1 MDAFSSLMSG
11 FSAALTPTYIAM
23 CFLGVLL
30 GQIVGVLPG
39 IGPAAAI
46 ALLLPITFGMDATGA
61 IIMFAGIY
69 YGSQYGGTLT
79 SVLISVPGESS
90 TVMTAVDGYQM
101 AFFESSDV
109 SFGASGALVVGDV
122 YRPSHQGCFLYF
134 GVESIDETVARALEH
149 GGSVLYPK
157 KSNGDL
163 GFVAEIEDTE
173 GNRIALHQETKTK

>member
-1 MDAFSSLMSG
+1 MKMNPVVYFEIPALDLDRACDFYSKVFDTSL
-11 FSAALTPTYIAM
+11 T
-23 CFLGVLL
+23 
-30 GQIVGVLPG
+30 Q
-39 IGPAAAI
+39 
-46 ALLLPITFGMDATGA
+46 D
-61 IIMFAGIY
+61 
-69 YGSQYGGTLT
+69 
-79 SVLISVPGESS
+79 
-90 TVMTAVDGYQM
+90 AVDGYQM
-101 AFFESSDV
+101 AFFETSDE

>member
-1 MDAFSSLMSG
+1 MKMNPVVYFEI
-11 FSAALTPTYIAM
+11 P
-23 CFLGVLL
+23 VLDL
-30 GQIVGVLPG
+30 DRACDFYSKVFD
-39 IGPAAAI
+39 
-46 ALLLPITFGMDATGA
+46 T
-61 IIMFAGIY
+61 
-69 YGSQYGGTLT
+69 TLT
-79 SVLISVPGESS
+79 QDV
-90 TVMTAVDGYQM
+90 VDGYQM